1 MNINNYFSKVSK
13 DYSKRRVKGLF
24 GHLVNVILVNKEKKI
39 VMRKLNPKKNEL
51 ILDAGC
57 GSGLY
62 SRIILDNDAKPV
74 GIDLSYGMI
83 NQYNKNGMLGVMG
96 DIESIPFKV
105 KFDKVL
111 CSGSLEFVNDV
122 DKAIGSFNSALKVGG
137 LLVLLYP
144 RFNIFGFLYFHY
156 HKFHG
161 LNIKL
166 FSNKEISEIIGKN
179 RFIFISIN
187 KASLL
192 TKVLVAKKYRN

>member
-1 MNINNYFSKVSK
+1 MNISNYFSKVSK

-24 GHLVNVILVNKEKKI
+24 GYLVNIILVNKEKKI

-62 SRIILDNDAKPV
+62 SRIMLYSDAKPV
-74 GIDLSYGMI
+74 GMDISYGMI
-83 NQYNKNGMLGVMG
+83 SQYNKNGMLGVMG
-96 DIESIPFKV
+96 NIESVPFKA

-111 CSGSLEFVNDV
+111 CAGSLEFVNDV
-122 DKAIGSFNSALKVGG
+122 NKAINSFNNALKVGG
-137 LLVLLYP
+137 MLVLLYP
-144 RFNIFGFLYFHY
+144 RLNIFGFLYFIY
-156 HKFHG
+156 HKSHG

-166 FSNKEISEIIGKN
+166 FSNKKISKVIGN
-179 RFIFISIN
+179 NGFRVVSIN

-192 TKVLVAKKYRN
+192 TKVLVARKYRN